1 MRCRRSPEFE
11 RFSAFD
17 FRGWCWCSGY
27 RKTTGKVMADF
38 NDLTL
43 TAGQI
48 AALLTLSIERVRQ
61 LVNAGYIPR
70 IGKAK
75 YPVVGAVQ
83 GYIRFLKDEEKR
95 TSKSA
100 ADNSLKAARQREVE
114 LRIAKEEGRLVEM
127 DDVEASFAAILGT
140 LRAELSGV
148 PASVTR
154 DPALRRSI
162 EEAQNMAFGRAQVKF
177 QAVSIDLRAGRDPLR
192 SQAEGEN

>member
-1 MRCRRSPEFE
+1 
-11 RFSAFD
+11 
-17 FRGWCWCSGY
+17 
-27 RKTTGKVMADF
+27 MADF

-48 AALLTLSIERVRQ
+48 ASLLTLSIERVRQ

-100 ADNSLKAARQREVE
+100 ADDSLKAARQREVE
-114 LRIAKEEGRLVEM
+114 LRIAKEEGRLVDM
-127 DDVEASFAAILGT
+127 DDVEAVTSSIFAT
-140 LRAELSGV
+140 LRAELAGL

-154 DPALRRSI
+154 DVKLRAEIEKGLNGAFARS
-162 EEAQNMAFGRAQVKF
+162 QSKF
-177 QAVSIDLRAGRDPLR
+177 QEASSALRAGHDPLG
-192 SQAEGEN
+192 GENGDAD